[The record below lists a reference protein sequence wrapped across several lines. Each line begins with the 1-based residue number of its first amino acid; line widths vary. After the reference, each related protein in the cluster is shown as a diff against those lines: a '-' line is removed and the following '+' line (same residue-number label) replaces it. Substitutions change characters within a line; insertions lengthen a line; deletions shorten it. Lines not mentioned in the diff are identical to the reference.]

1 MTPELHILGGIDEA
15 GLGPI
20 LGPLVAAGLVLV
32 GPVGRSPWQ
41 ALGSAFCRRKTSRD
55 DTRIRVD
62 DSKKVNVGT
71 HGLAELERTAL
82 SLHYAVTGRLP
93 DTLGEMLAGT
103 VAPFDAGAYPW
114 YADLDQVPLP
124 RWQPRDALELQAH
137 VAARTMQRA
146 GITALAYPCRVVDV
160 ADFNALIREHDNKG
174 LAHWQVTLSVLR
186 ACLAAAES
194 HDAPQTVVID
204 RQGGRGHYRS
214 LLATAFPDRPVAT
227 LSEGSS
233 VSRYR
238 LGTRIE
244 LVFSENGE
252 ARAFPTAAASCLAK
266 YGRELLVE
274 RLNAW
279 FTARRP
285 GLRPT
290 AGYYTDGRRF
300 LDDLGALREAVPADL
315 LVRIR

>member
-20 LGPLVAAGLVLV
+20 LGPLVAAGLVLA

-41 ALGSAFCRRKTSRD
+41 ALSSSFCRRKTSRD

-62 DSKKVNVGT
+62 DSKKVKVGS

-82 SLHYAVTGRLP
+82 SLHHAATGRLP
-93 DTLGEMLAGT
+93 HTLGELLAGT
-103 VAPFDAGAYPW
+103 IAPFDAGAYPW
-114 YADLDQVPLP
+114 YADVHRAQLP
-124 RWQPRDALELQAH
+124 RWQPRDTLELQAH
-137 VAARTMQRA
+137 LAARGMQRS

-186 ACLAAAES
+186 ACLAAAEG
-194 HDAPQTVVID
+194 HDAPQTLVID

-214 LLATAFPDRPVAT
+214 LLTRAFPDRPVVT
-227 LSEGSS
+227 LSEGAS

-238 LGTRIE
+238 LGARTE

-266 YGRELLVE
+266 YVRELLVE
-274 RLNAW
+274 QLNAW

-300 LDDLGALREAVPADL
+300 LDDLGTLREQVPTDL